1 MVFVFLCLS
10 DFTRYDSSSTLLH
23 MAWLFFFVAEHYSV
37 LYTHRIFFIRSSVGH
52 AASPELGLRG
62 LGRALEC
69 QPHMLTGTPVTGAGR
84 TAQNPR
90 WLHGRPHLQSCFFTV
105 SLMSCRHSLQ
115 PADTFIPRPL
125 CHDFPGWQETSPE
138 LLKFPCLCLWARSW
152 VLLMSS

>member
-1 MVFVFLCLS
+1 MALLFCGRALFCFVYAPHLLYPLLCWTCGLS
-10 DFTRYDSSSTLLH
+10 D
-23 MAWLFFFVAEHYSV
+23 A
-37 LYTHRIFFIRSSVGH
+37 
-52 AASPELGLRG
+52 PELGLRG

-138 LLKFPCLCLWARSW
+138 LLKFPCLCLWARSC